1 MNSAPR
7 DGYPASA
14 WLRWRVENPIIV
26 LLVEDEQLIVLTVEE
41 AFNAGGFTL
50 ASVASGTDAIREL
63 EKSDMA
69 YRALVTDIHLRDKV
83 TGWDVAKRARE
94 IAPEMA
100 VVYMSGAAA
109 AEWSAHGVPNSVLV
123 TKPFAPAQL
132 VTAVSQLLNK
142 ADTPGT

>member
-1 MNSAPR
+1 MAILPAP
-7 DGYPASA
+7 G
-14 WLRWRVENPIIV
+14 LRWRVENPIII
-26 LLVEDEQLIVLTVEE
+26 LLVEDEQLIVLTIEE
-41 AFNAGGFTL
+41 AFTAGGFALT
-50 ASVASGTDAIREL
+50 SVASGTDAIREL
-63 EKSDMA
+63 EKPDTA

-94 IAPEMA
+94 VAPDMA

-109 AEWSAHGVPNSVLV
+109 AEWSAHGVPHSVLV